1 MARFPV
7 AWCEEEGEH
16 LSPLDVC
23 DLWRHTRKEPVLQ
36 CPDEQCR
43 KENPAA
49 RIIPVCCNPEA
60 PCEKMAPYFR
70 TGPEHP
76 HRTGCRYAELAEA
89 VDYILAHKKEFTED
103 VDTNLLKN
111 LKGIAD
117 TSLLPDRY
125 LTAYDPKTEL
135 EEIEQEA
142 LKQIRTGKS
151 RKEAIRLARAHVQ
164 HNTSSLKR
172 IVEMCELLNK
182 TGERELVPLSI
193 PGRIRTA
200 TYKNAFF
207 PVHKLHYD
215 YKTAYIFYGCATI
228 QKIEDGYLVVYSREL
243 WYYHQD
249 FPKFRAV
256 MPIKQEACKKMLTR
270 SLEYYAA
277 TQVECCVYTFCGH
290 ALKESDYPLSE
301 RKSCVLLS
309 PKASDAIVVRENC
322 LEEDCSKENA
332 LTTPSETRP

>member
-7 AWCEEEGEH
+7 AWCEEEREC

-23 DLWRHTRKEPVLQ
+23 DLWRHTRKEPFLQ

-60 PCEKMAPYFR
+60 PCKKMTPYFR

-76 HRTGCRYAELAEA
+76 HRKGCHYAELAEA
-89 VDYILAHKKEFTED
+89 VEYILAHRKEFVED
-103 VDTNLLKN
+103 ADTNLLKN

-117 TSLLPDRY
+117 TSLLPDGY

-135 EEIEQEA
+135 EKIEREA
-142 LKQIRTGKS
+142 AKRIRDGSS
-151 RKEAIRLARAHVQ
+151 RQKAIRLARASIPHK
-164 HNTSSLKR
+164 TGSLKR
-172 IVEMCELLNK
+172 IVEMCELLDK

-193 PGRIRTA
+193 PGRIKAA

-207 PVHKLHYD
+207 PVHKLHSD
-215 YKTAYIFYGCATI
+215 YRTAYIFYGCATI
-228 QKIEDGYLVVYSREL
+228 KKEKNGYLVVYSREL
-243 WYYHQD
+243 RHYHQD
-249 FPKFRAV
+249 FPNLRAV

-270 SLEYYAA
+270 ELEYYAA
-277 TQVECCVYTFCGH
+277 TQVKCCVYTFCSH
-290 ALKESDYPLSE
+290 ALKKSNCPLSE
-301 RKSCVLLS
+301 SKSCVFLS
-309 PKASDAIVVRENC
+309 PKVSDAIVVRENC
-322 LEEDCSKENA
+322 LEEDCSKEHA